1 MLLFTLAFIWRYEE
15 SFTEGSLETNEK
27 LGDKFNVDTDK
38 PLKYHKFK
46 ERNIEESS
54 AQTSF
59 SHSEALRTTNWKAE
73 VQVHASEDTLKSY
86 LSQDSL
92 KVLEKRTSIFETNR
106 TSESHSFPKLE
117 LFRTLSI
124 RGFNLGKFSDPAN
137 V

>member
-1 MLLFTLAFIWRYEE
+1 MKYYVDTNKPLNSYKFTEHTVEE
-15 SFTEGSLETNEK
+15 S
-27 LGDKFNVDTDK
+27 
-38 PLKYHKFK
+38 
-46 ERNIEESS
+46 IM
-54 AQTSF
+54 QTSF

-124 RGFNLGKFSDPAN
+124 RGFNLGKFPDPAN